1 MEEKIYLVGL
11 KKNRDSQVEVRSCG
25 HHKVVIINPNWTGV
39 IERRLRYESVR
50 TKDNQLAHPEH
61 ISYTIMNNAF
71 VRCSWD
77 VLDSLRVYAQLD
89 RYDKEYAVER
99 RQWMS
104 EFAKVAPEMLD
115 MYNSDRE
122 NALNVM
128 RSAVAGWNVSSCT
141 TEPTLKRNVWIA
153 PDDIKFYSG
162 MTVKKGEAFIHNNE
176 RIKWVERV
184 TDLDVIKNYVQ
195 VKYYQ
200 LLDIVDAKL
209 ESENDRYIKAIAQE
223 LGELD
228 INPDWLG
235 YEGFEDRLVGVM
247 DIKNRVTAEQF
258 ARALEIAF

>member
-1 MEEKIYLVGL
+1 MENKIYLVGL
-11 KKNRDSQVEVRSCG
+11 KKNRDNQVEVRQCG

-50 TKDNQLAHPEH
+50 TNNNQLAHPEH
-61 ISYTIMNNAF
+61 VSYTIMNNRF
-71 VRCSWD
+71 VRCNWD
-77 VLDSLRVYAQLD
+77 VLDTLRVNAQLD
-89 RYDKEYAVER
+89 RYDKEKAFER

-104 EFAKVAPEMLD
+104 ELMKIDID
-115 MYNSDRE
+115 MYDMYVSDRE
-122 NALNVM
+122 NALDVM

-141 TEPTLKRNVWIA
+141 TEPVLKRNVWIA

-176 RIKWVERV
+176 RIKWVERIA
-184 TDLDVIKNYVQ
+184 DLDIIKNYVQ
-195 VKYYQ
+195 VRYYQ
-200 LLDIVDAKL
+200 LLDIEDAKL
-209 ESENDRYIKAIAQE
+209 ETENDRYIKAIAQE

-235 YEGFEDRLVGVM
+235 DEGFEDRLVGVM